1 MSGRSLR
8 RFAVT
13 GLIISFGL
21 LPLSAAH
28 AAPAADQTATVS
40 GTVRGW
46 GLSLLQAFQEAF
58 SYRPDSPE
66 SMAQD
71 QDQDNG
77 SDPHDGVGIDP
88 HGRPRG

>member
-8 RFAVT
+8 NLAVN

-28 AAPAADQTATVS
+28 AAPVSDQTATVS
-40 GTVRGW
+40 GTVRAW
-46 GLSLLQAFQEAF
+46 GLSLLESFQAAVGYQ
-58 SYRPDSPE
+58 PDSPE
-66 SMAQD
+66 SLAHD
-71 QDQDNG
+71 QDHDNG
-77 SDPHDGVGIDP
+77 PDPQDGVGIDP

>member
-8 RFAVT
+8 RLAVT

-28 AAPAADQTATVS
+28 AAPVADQTAAVS
-40 GTVRGW
+40 QTVRAW
-46 GLSLLQAFQEAF
+46 GFSLLQSFQELLGRGLD
-58 SYRPDSPE
+58 STENSMDEDSINRPT
-66 SMAQD
+66 
-71 QDQDNG
+71 
-77 SDPHDGVGIDP
+77 DPHDGVGIDP